1 MSAKTIKNLKEKMA
15 AVQAEMAAVR
25 AEMRRVG
32 PDALQK
38 AFDDFFAKVPE
49 AEAIT
54 WIQYTPYYADG
65 DTCEFSVNEMCLKLG
80 ADARSNLLGI
90 EEDEDGH
97 EEWLDDKWDSDVS
110 ALDDLDEPRGPE
122 IAALFRELVGDI
134 QDKDLFLATFG
145 DHVAVTVTRK
155 GIRTDDHEHD

>member
-15 AVQAEMAAVR
+15 AVR
-25 AEMRRVG
+25 AEMSRVG
-32 PDALQK
+32 LAALQE

-54 WIQYTPYYADG
+54 WTQYTPYFTDG
-65 DTCEFSVNEMCLKLG
+65 DTCEFGVNEMCLKLS

-90 EEDEDGH
+90 EEDEDSY
-97 EEWLDDKWDSDVS
+97 EEWLNNKWESD
-110 ALDDLDEPRGPE
+110 AHELDDLDEPRGPE
-122 IAALFRELVGDI
+122 IAALFSELVGDV
-134 QDKDLFLATFG
+134 QDDDLFLAAFG

-155 GIRTDDHEHD
+155 GIRTDYCEHD